1 MQGAGVRSIFKP
13 HLIARDKDMQVTQSS
28 VGRKII
34 MAVTGTML
42 IAFVCVHLLGNS
54 SLFFGSAA
62 INAYAQ
68 KLHSLGPV
76 VWIFRLVMLGVFAVH
91 IFFGIQLTLE
101 NRAATPDKN
110 VQVKRLKTGFAAE
123 TMIVSGLVLLAF
135 VVYHL
140 LHFTVRVTNPEIY
153 VPIEGGHGMVDVFVM
168 MTMGFK
174 QLFSVLLYVIGMG
187 FLFLHVSHGFQS
199 MFQTYG
205 LSNDRTLPVMGN
217 FSKLVGVVL
226 LAGYASIPLLIIF
239 GIVR

>member
-1 MQGAGVRSIFKP
+1 MQ
-13 HLIARDKDMQVTQSS
+13 LTQSS

-42 IAFVCVHLLGNS
+42 IAFICVHLLGNLS
-54 SLFFGSAA
+54 VFAGSAA

-76 VWIFRLVMLGVFAVH
+76 VWIFRLVMLGLFAVH
-91 IFFGIQLTLE
+91 IYFGIQLTIE
-101 NRAATPDKN
+101 NKAATPDQN
-110 VQVKRLKTGFAAE
+110 VQVKRLKTGFAAQ
-123 TMIVSGLVLLAF
+123 TMVVSGLALALF
-135 VVYHL
+135 AIYHL

-168 MTMGFK
+168 VTQGFS
-174 QLFSVLLYVIGMG
+174 QVLPVLIYVIGMA

-199 MFQTYG
+199 MFQTFG
-205 LSNDRTLPVMGN
+205 LACDCSLPILGN
-217 FSKLVGVVL
+217 LSKVVALVL
-226 LAGYASIPLLIIF
+226 LVGYASIPLLIIF

>member
-1 MQGAGVRSIFKP
+1 MQ
-13 HLIARDKDMQVTQSS
+13 LTQSS

-34 MAVTGTML
+34 MAVTGAML

-101 NRAATPDKN
+101 NKAATPDKN
-110 VQVKRLKTGFAAE
+110 VEVKRLKTGFAAE
-123 TMIVSGLVLLAF
+123 SMVVSGLLLALF

-168 MTMGFK
+168 MTMGF
-174 QLFSVLLYVIGMG
+174 QQVLPVLIYVFGMIL
-187 FLFLHVSHGFQS
+187 LFLHVSHGFQS

-205 LSNDRTLPVMGN
+205 LSNDRTLPVMVN
-217 FSKLVGVVL
+217 FSKLFGVVL
-226 LAGYASIPLLIIF
+226 LVGYASIPLLIIF